1 MGLGYEQEREEQPMR
16 LQDKVAVITGA
27 GRGIGKGIALKFAQE
42 GAKVVLADI
51 DPRGAEE
58 AAGEIQKGGG
68 QARWIKI
75 DVTKKAEA
83 EAMVAFA
90 LKEFGQIDILVNNA
104 GIVLA
109 GLFAESS
116 EEEWDRI
123 IAVNLKGVV
132 FCTQAAV
139 KEMMKKKVGKII
151 NLASRLGKVGGPYMA
166 SYTATKFAVIGL
178 TQSNALEF
186 APHINVNAIC
196 PGIVLTEMWDYL
208 SKVLGKIRGISPEE
222 VISSRITQQVPMG
235 RGQHPED
242 VAKVALFLASS
253 DADYIT
259 GQALNDSGGQEM
271 R

>member
-1 MGLGYEQEREEQPMR
+1 MR
-16 LQDKVAVITGA
+16 LQDKVAIITGA
-27 GRGIGKGIALKFAQE
+27 GRGIGKGIAVKFAQE
-42 GAKVVLADI
+42 GAKVVVSDI
-51 DPRGAEE
+51 NQETAEE
-58 AAGEIQKGGG
+58 TAKEIQKAGG
-68 QARWIKI
+68 QVRWVKT

-90 LKEFGQIDILVNNA
+90 LKEFGQVDILVNNA

-109 GLFAESS
+109 GPFGEST
-116 EEEWDRI
+116 EADWDRI

-139 KEMMKKKVGKII
+139 KEMMRRKSGKII
-151 NLASRLGKVGGPYMA
+151 NIASRLGKVGGPYMA

-178 TQSNALEF
+178 TQSNAFEF
-186 APHINVNAIC
+186 APHITVNAIC

-208 SKVLGKIRGISPEE
+208 SNVLGKIRGIPPED
-222 VISSRITQQVPMG
+222 VIKTRVDQQVPMG
-235 RGQHPED
+235 RGQYPED

-259 GQALNDSGGQEM
+259 GQAINDSGGQET

>member
-1 MGLGYEQEREEQPMR
+1 MR
-16 LQDKVAVITGA
+16 LKDKVAIVTGA

-42 GAKVVLADI
+42 GAKVVIADI
-51 DPRGAEE
+51 DPATAEQ
-58 AAGEIQKGGG
+58 AAGEIEEAGG
-68 QARWIKI
+68 QVRWIRT

-90 LKEFGQIDILVNNA
+90 VQQFGQLDILVNNA

-109 GLFAESS
+109 GHFLDST

-132 FCTQAAV
+132 FCTQAAIR
-139 KEMMKKKVGKII
+139 EMMKRKSGKII
-151 NLASRLGKVGGPYMA
+151 NIASRLGKVGGPYMA
-166 SYTATKFAVIGL
+166 AYTATKFAVVGL

-186 APHINVNAIC
+186 APHITVNAIC
-196 PGIVLTEMWDYL
+196 PGIVLTDMWDYL
-208 SKVLGKIRGISPEE
+208 SRVLGGIRGIPPEE
-222 VISSRITQQVPMG
+222 VIQQRITQQVPMG
-235 RGQHPED
+235 RGQYPED

-259 GQALNDSGGQEM
+259 GQAINDSGGQEM

>member
-1 MGLGYEQEREEQPMR
+1 MR
-16 LQDKVAVITGA
+16 LQDKVAIITGA

-42 GAKVVLADI
+42 GAKVVVADI
-51 DPRGAEE
+51 DPVAVKDTAE
-58 AAGEIQKGGG
+58 EIQKAKG
-68 QARWIKI
+68 QARWIKT
-75 DVTKKAEA
+75 DVTRKVEA

-109 GLFAESS
+109 GYFLDFTEAD
-116 EEEWDRI
+116 WDRI

-132 FCTQAAV
+132 FCTQAAA
-139 KEMMKKKVGKII
+139 KEMMKRKSGKII
-151 NLASRLGKVGGPYMA
+151 NIASRLGKVGGAYVAPY
-166 SYTATKFAVIGL
+166 SATKFAVVGL
-178 TQSNALEF
+178 TQCNALEF
-186 APHINVNAIC
+186 APHITVNAIC

-208 SKVLGKIRGISPEE
+208 SGVIGKIRGIPPEN
-222 VISSRITQQVPMG
+222 VIKERITQQVPMG
-235 RGQHPED
+235 RGQHPDD

-259 GQALNDSGGQEM
+259 GQAINDSGGTEM

>member
-1 MGLGYEQEREEQPMR
+1 MR
-16 LQDKVAVITGA
+16 LQDKVAIITGA
-27 GRGIGKGIALKFAQE
+27 GRGIGKGIVLKFAQE
-42 GAKVVLADI
+42 GAKVVVAEI
-51 DPRGAEE
+51 DSQAAKDAAE
-58 AAGEIQKGGG
+58 EIQKANG
-68 QARWIKI
+68 QARWIKT
-75 DVTKKAEA
+75 DVTKKAEV

-109 GLFAESS
+109 GSFLEFT
-116 EEEWDRI
+116 EEDWDRI

-132 FCTQAAV
+132 FCTQAV
-139 KEMMKKKVGKII
+139 VREMMKRKSGKII
-151 NLASRLGKVGGPYMA
+151 NIASRLGKVGGPYVA

-186 APHINVNAIC
+186 APHITVNAIC

-208 SKVLGKIRGISPEE
+208 SRVLGEIRGVAPED
-222 VISSRITQQVPMG
+222 IIKQRITQQVPMG
-235 RGQHPED
+235 RGQYPED

>member
-1 MGLGYEQEREEQPMR
+1 MR
-16 LQDKVAVITGA
+16 LKDKVAIITGA

-42 GAKVVLADI
+42 GAKVVVADI
-51 DPRGAEE
+51 DPRTVEGTAQ
-58 AAGEIQKGGG
+58 EIQKAGG
-68 QARWIKI
+68 QVRSLRT

-83 EAMVAFA
+83 ESLVAFA
-90 LKEFGQIDILVNNA
+90 LKEFGQVDILVNNA

-109 GLFAESS
+109 GPFLEAG

-132 FCTQAAV
+132 LCTQAAV
-139 KEMMKKKVGKII
+139 REMMKRKSGKII
-151 NLASRLGKVGGPYMA
+151 NIASRLAKVGAPYLA

-186 APHINVNAIC
+186 APHITVNAIC

-208 SKVLGKIRGISPEE
+208 SKVLGKIRGIAPEE
-222 VISSRITQQVPMG
+222 VISQRITQQVPMG
-235 RGQHPED
+235 RGQYPED

>member
-1 MGLGYEQEREEQPMR
+1 MR
-16 LQDKVAVITGA
+16 LQDKVVVITGA

-42 GAKVVLADI
+42 GARVVVADI
-51 DPRGAEE
+51 DPVTVQSTAE
-58 AAGEIQKGGG
+58 EIQKEKG

-75 DVTKKAEA
+75 DVTRKIEA
-83 EAMVAFA
+83 DAMVAFA
-90 LKEFGQIDILVNNA
+90 LQEFGQIDILVNNA

-109 GLFAESS
+109 GHFLDFTEAD
-116 EEEWDRI
+116 WDRI
-123 IAVNLKGVV
+123 IAVNLKGMV

-139 KEMMKKKVGKII
+139 KEMMKRRSGKII
-151 NLASRLGKVGGPYMA
+151 NIASRLGKVGGPYVA
-166 SYTATKFAVIGL
+166 PYSATKFAVVGL

-186 APHINVNAIC
+186 APHITVNAIC

-208 SKVLGKIRGISPEE
+208 SEVVGKIRGIAPED
-222 VISSRITQQVPMG
+222 VIKERITHQVPMG
-235 RGQHPED
+235 RGQQPED

-259 GQALNDSGGQEM
+259 GQAINDSGGTEM

>member
-1 MGLGYEQEREEQPMR
+1 MR
-16 LQDKVAVITGA
+16 LQDKVAIITGA
-27 GRGIGKGIALKFAQE
+27 GRGIGKGIVLKFAQE
-42 GAKVVLADI
+42 GAKVVVAEI
-51 DPRGAEE
+51 DSQAAKDAAE
-58 AAGEIQKGGG
+58 EIQKANG
-68 QARWIKI
+68 QARWIKT
-75 DVTKKAEA
+75 DVTKKAEV

-109 GLFAESS
+109 GSFLDFT
-116 EEEWDRI
+116 EEDWDRI

-132 FCTQAAV
+132 FCTQAV
-139 KEMMKKKVGKII
+139 VREMMKRKSGKII
-151 NLASRLGKVGGPYMA
+151 NIASRLGKVGGPYVA

-186 APHINVNAIC
+186 APHITVNALC

-208 SKVLGKIRGISPEE
+208 SRVLGEIRGVAPED
-222 VISSRITQQVPMG
+222 IIKQRITQQVPMG
-235 RGQHPED
+235 RGQYPED

>member
-1 MGLGYEQEREEQPMR
+1 MR
-16 LQDKVAVITGA
+16 LQDKVAIITGA
-27 GRGIGKGIALKFAQE
+27 GRGIGRGIALKFAQE
-42 GAKVVLADI
+42 GARVVV
-51 DPRGAEE
+51 AEINSQ
-58 AAGEIQKGGG
+58 AAKDAAEEIQKANG
-68 QARWIKI
+68 QARWIKT
-75 DVTKKAEA
+75 DVTKKAET

-90 LKEFGQIDILVNNA
+90 LQEFGQIDILVNNA

-109 GLFAESS
+109 GSFLEFS

-139 KEMMKKKVGKII
+139 REMMKRKSGKII
-151 NLASRLGKVGGPYMA
+151 NIASRLGKVGGPYVA

-186 APHINVNAIC
+186 APQITVNAIC

-208 SKVLGKIRGISPEE
+208 SQVLGKIRGIAPED
-222 VISSRITQQVPMG
+222 IIKQRITQQVPMG
-235 RGQHPED
+235 RGQYPED

>member
-1 MGLGYEQEREEQPMR
+1 MR
-16 LQDKVAVITGA
+16 LQGKVAIITGA
-27 GRGIGKGIALKFAQE
+27 GRGIGKGIAVKFAQE
-42 GAKVVLADI
+42 GARAVIVDI
-51 DPRGAEE
+51 DPKTAEQT
-58 AAGEIQKGGG
+58 AQEIQKAKGE
-68 QARWIKI
+68 ARWIQT
-75 DVTKKAEA
+75 DVTKKAQA

-109 GLFAESS
+109 GHFLEST

-123 IAVNLKGVV
+123 IAANLKGVV

-139 KEMMKKKVGKII
+139 KEMMKRKSGKII
-151 NLASRLGKVGGPYMA
+151 NIASRLGKVGAPYLA

-186 APHINVNAIC
+186 APHITVNAIC

-208 SKVLGKIRGISPEE
+208 SKVLGKIRGIDPEE
-222 VISSRITQQVPMG
+222 VIRQRITQQVPMG
-235 RGQHPED
+235 RGQYPED
-242 VAKVALFLASS
+242 VARVALFLASP

>member
-1 MGLGYEQEREEQPMR
+1 MR
-16 LQDKVAVITGA
+16 LQDKVAIITGA
-27 GRGIGKGIALKFAQE
+27 GRGIGRGIALKFAQE
-42 GAKVVLADI
+42 GAKVVV
-51 DPRGAEE
+51 AEINSQ
-58 AAGEIQKGGG
+58 AARDAAEEIQKANG
-68 QARWIKI
+68 QARWIKT

-90 LKEFGQIDILVNNA
+90 LQEFGQIDILVNNA

-109 GLFAESS
+109 GSFLEFS
-116 EEEWDRI
+116 EEDWDRI

-139 KEMMKKKVGKII
+139 KEMMKRKSGKII
-151 NLASRLGKVGGPYMA
+151 NIASRLGKVGGPYVA

-186 APHINVNAIC
+186 APHITVNAIC

-208 SKVLGKIRGISPEE
+208 SEVLGKIRGIAPED
-222 VISSRITQQVPMG
+222 IIKQRITQQVPMG

>member
-1 MGLGYEQEREEQPMR
+1 
-16 LQDKVAVITGA
+16 VA
-27 GRGIGKGIALKFAQE
+27 E
-42 GAKVVLADI
+42 I
-51 DPRGAEE
+51 DPQTGKDTAE
-58 AAGEIQKGGG
+58 EIQKANG
-68 QARWIKI
+68 QARWIKT
-75 DVTKKAEA
+75 DVTKKAQV

-90 LKEFGQIDILVNNA
+90 LKEFGQIDVLVNNA

-109 GLFAESS
+109 GYFLDFS

-132 FCTQAAV
+132 FCTQAV
-139 KEMMKKKVGKII
+139 VREMMKRKSGKII
-151 NLASRLGKVGGPYMA
+151 NIASRLGKVGGPYMA

-186 APHINVNAIC
+186 APHITVNAIC

-208 SKVLGKIRGISPEE
+208 SKVIGKIRDIPPEDL
-222 VISSRITQQVPMG
+222 IKQRITQQVPMG
-235 RGQHPED
+235 RGQYPED

>member
-1 MGLGYEQEREEQPMR
+1 MR
-16 LQDKVAVITGA
+16 LQDKVAIITGA

-42 GAKVVLADI
+42 GAKVVVAEI
-51 DPRGAEE
+51 DSQTARDAAE
-58 AAGEIQKGGG
+58 EIQKAKG
-68 QARWIKI
+68 QARWIKT

-104 GIVLA
+104 GIVHA
-109 GLFAESS
+109 GSFLEFS

-132 FCTQAAV
+132 FCTQAVV
-139 KEMMKKKVGKII
+139 KEMMKRKSGKII
-151 NLASRLGKVGGPYMA
+151 NIASRLGKVGGPYMA

-186 APHINVNAIC
+186 APHITVNAIC

-208 SKVLGKIRGISPEE
+208 SKVLGKIRGISPED
-222 VISSRITQQVPMG
+222 VIKQRITQQVPMG
-235 RGQHPED
+235 RGQYPED